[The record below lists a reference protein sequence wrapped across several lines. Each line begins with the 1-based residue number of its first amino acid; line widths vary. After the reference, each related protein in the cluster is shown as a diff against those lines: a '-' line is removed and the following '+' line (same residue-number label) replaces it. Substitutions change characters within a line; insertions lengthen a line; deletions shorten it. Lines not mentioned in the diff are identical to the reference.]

1 MNLFI
6 GLFKYHYFIYI
17 KTKHFFMEIII
28 YTFKQSVAKI
38 ILFSIKHLL
47 TGLFKHMFI
56 GLFIDIFCR
65 FIQTYVYWL
74 IYTSLLV
81 YFISLFKHV
90 YWFIYTCLF
99 VYLYNAPSVYRQPRL
114 SPKFSSVPISPIKN
128 TPLYCQTQ
136 LPPST
141 TGFQTQKS

>member
-1 MNLFI
+1 
-6 GLFKYHYFIYI
+6 
-17 KTKHFFMEIII
+17 
-28 YTFKQSVAKI
+28 
-38 ILFSIKHLL
+38 
-47 TGLFKHMFI
+47 MFI

-99 VYLYNAPSVYRQPRL
+99 VYLNIFLLVYLYSAHAFTRL
-114 SPKFSSVPISPIKN
+114 
-128 TPLYCQTQ
+128 
-136 LPPST
+136 
-141 TGFQTQKS
+141 